1 MFENWNRFVQEV
13 TTGRYKDGK
22 GSEKA
27 VEDTLQLQS
36 DSKIQ
41 KQADKRTSEADSSG
55 TEPTSRN

>member
-1 MFENWNRFVQEV
+1 MFENWNRFVKEV
-13 TTGRYKDGK
+13 TSGKYQKK

-41 KQADKRTSEADSSG
+41 KQADQRTSKADSIG
-55 TEPTSRN
+55 TEQTSRN

>member
-13 TTGRYKDGK
+13 TSGKYKDKK

-27 VEDTLQLQS
+27 VENTLQLQS

-41 KQADKRTSEADSSG
+41 KKADKRTSPADSIR
-55 TEPTSRN
+55 TN

>member
-1 MFENWNRFVQEV
+1 MSFENWNKFVKEV
-13 TTGRYKDGK
+13 TSGKYQEK

-41 KQADKRTSEADSSG
+41 KQADKRTSEADSNGS
-55 TEPTSRN
+55 EPTSRN

>member
-22 GSEKA
+22 GSEKS
-27 VEDTLQLQS
+27 VENTLQLQS

-41 KQADKRTSEADSSG
+41 KKADKRTSPADSIR
-55 TEPTSRN
+55 TN